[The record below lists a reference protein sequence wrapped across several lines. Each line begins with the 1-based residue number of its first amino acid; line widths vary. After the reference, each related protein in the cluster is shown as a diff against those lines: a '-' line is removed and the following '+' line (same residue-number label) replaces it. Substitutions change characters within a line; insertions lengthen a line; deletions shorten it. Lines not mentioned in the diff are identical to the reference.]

1 MLFGA
6 RTVFDEDDI
15 ETALDGLPTN
25 AKYAWNYLRDQ
36 MWNKVKANARKAPS
50 MSCEFKPVDPD
61 LKLFF
66 ESLEDSGLWVSIPN
80 KDPDAATWYS
90 PYFQSGE
97 TLTAFHQLPASVDK
111 TGVKFAAGPLVVN
124 ECGDACVALPPW
136 NVEFK
141 PKKRDG
147 IVIWYEFKMT
157 FQLGVIPAQRGTS
170 AELKLSDV
178 APQYYSS
185 RWIFLP
191 EYESVKEHCQEHIK
205 RVVVNHQPRPLAA
218 SMRAAKT
225 WKVDPDPHPR
235 RHWVNRICD
244 KKDRDGQIWSEAKS
258 MWLRFQD
265 ASHKTRV
272 LNENEAHRSMRITEW
287 ENRRRLEREERKAEI
302 TRRKRDA
309 ETRAL
314 RRRKKRQRLGV
325 VDLDEGD
332 NASDYS
338 DTEEPEEIT
347 ESDNEWLA
355 GEHRRAARGGWG
367 D

>member
-6 RTVFDEDDI
+6 RTAFDEDDI

-36 MWNKVKANARKAPS
+36 MWNKVKAKARRAPS

-111 TGVKFAAGPLVVN
+111 RGVKFAAGPLVVN

-157 FQLGVIPAQRGTS
+157 FQLGVIPAHRGTS
-170 AELKLSDV
+170 ALLKLSDL
-178 APQYYSS
+178 APAYYSN

-191 EYESVKEHCQEHIK
+191 DYDSVEEHCQEHIK

-218 SMRAAKT
+218 SMRAAIT

-235 RHWVNRICD
+235 RHWVNRNCD
-244 KKDRDGQIWSEAKS
+244 EKDRDGQIWCEAKS
-258 MWLRFQD
+258 IWVRFKD

-272 LNENEAHRSMRITEW
+272 LKENQDHRSMRITEW
-287 ENRRRLEREERKAEI
+287 ENRRRLERKERNAEI
-302 TRRKRDA
+302 RRHA

-325 VDLDEGD
+325 VELEEGD

-338 DTEEPEEIT
+338 DKEEIT